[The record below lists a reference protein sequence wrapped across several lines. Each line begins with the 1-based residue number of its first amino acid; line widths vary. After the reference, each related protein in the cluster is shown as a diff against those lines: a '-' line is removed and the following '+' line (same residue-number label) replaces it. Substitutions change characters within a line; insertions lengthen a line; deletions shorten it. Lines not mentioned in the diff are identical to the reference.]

1 MASLGE
7 QVRSRRASSSFRA
20 SETNVFISSTPL
32 TTQVQGQM
40 GLAYITPFGALK
52 ADFLSMGLVQTSFE
66 GFSPLPFMQ
75 LNTQVCMLSYVR
87 GIG

>member
-1 MASLGE
+1 
-7 QVRSRRASSSFRA
+7 
-20 SETNVFISSTPL
+20 
-32 TTQVQGQM
+32 M
-40 GLAYITPFGALK
+40 GLAYMTPFGALK